1 MNGKRLLPL
10 CGLICATAMLGACV
24 GQSGGSAANDSM
36 YLEQRVQE
44 HDTMLRQ
51 MQPAQ
56 AEVWNQVQAM
66 RQELNTLKG
75 LVDDLKNVGGAAA
88 LADRVRAHDAA
99 LRQVET
105 SMALNLNLGDPM
117 PAAGSAPAAAPA
129 AAPQANAPLFQPQG
143 NPYAAPAAGAGTVAA
158 AAGAGAVA
166 GAVAANAAATAPYA
180 APAAPVADAGSTWG
194 QPSPK
199 PEAKPAVQKDLSL
212 ALYDAGL
219 NAFTARKYDEA
230 QRSFADF
237 MKNYPTHSMAPDAQY
252 YLAECYFQRNQFP
265 DAALAYDTV
274 ITKFAKSSRAPGA
287 YLKQGIC
294 FSKMNQKAAARARM
308 NELIKKYPN
317 SPEAARAKNFLKTNK

>member
-1 MNGKRLLPL
+1 MNSKRLLPL

-24 GQSGGSAANDSM
+24 GQSSSSAANESM

-44 HDTMLRQ
+44 HDALLRQ

-88 LADRVRAHDAA
+88 LAERVRAHDAA

-105 SMALNLNLGDPM
+105 SMALNLNLGEPM
-117 PAAGSAPAAAPA
+117 PAAGAAPAHA
-129 AAPQANAPLFQPQG
+129 AAPQANAPLFQPQQ
-143 NPYAAPAAGAGTVAA
+143 NPYAAPAAT
-158 AAGAGAVA
+158 
-166 GAVAANAAATAPYA
+166 
-180 APAAPVADAGSTWG
+180 GSTWG
-194 QPSPK
+194 QPTPQ
-199 PEAKPAVQKDLSL
+199 PEAKPAAKKDLSL

-294 FSKMNQKAAARARM
+294 FSKMNQKAAAKARM

-317 SPEAARAKNFLKTNK
+317 SPEAARAKTFLKTNK

>member
-1 MNGKRLLPL
+1 MNSKRLLPL

-24 GQSGGSAANDSM
+24 GQGSSNAANESM

-44 HDTMLRQ
+44 HDTLLRQ

-88 LADRVRAHDAA
+88 LAERVRAHDAA

-105 SMALNLNLGDPM
+105 SMALNLNLGEPM
-117 PAAGSAPAAAPA
+117 AAAGLATGPYGDAAAAPAAAPA
-129 AAPQANAPLFQPQG
+129 AA
-143 NPYAAPAAGAGTVAA
+143 
-158 AAGAGAVA
+158 
-166 GAVAANAAATAPYA
+166 
-180 APAAPVADAGSTWG
+180 GSTWG
-194 QPSPK
+194 QPTPQ
-199 PEAKPAVQKDLSL
+199 PEAKPAAKKDISL

-219 NAFTARKYDEA
+219 NAFQARKYDEA

-274 ITKFAKSSRAPGA
+274 ITKFSKSNRTPGA

-294 FSKMNQKAAARARM
+294 FSKMNQKAAAKARM

>member
-1 MNGKRLLPL
+1 MNSKRLLPL

-24 GQSGGSAANDSM
+24 GQGSSNAANESM

-44 HDTMLRQ
+44 HDTLLRQ

-66 RQELNTLKG
+66 RQELNALKG

-88 LADRVRAHDAA
+88 LAERVRAHDAA

-105 SMALNLNLGDPM
+105 SMALNLNLGEPM
-117 PAAGSAPAAAPA
+117 AAGGAAPAHA
-129 AAPQANAPLFQPQG
+129 AAPQANAPLFQPQQ
-143 NPYAAPAAGAGTVAA
+143 NPYAAPAAGAAAGA
-158 AAGAGAVA
+158 AAGLATGPY
-166 GAVAANAAATAPYA
+166 GDAAA
-180 APAAPVADAGSTWG
+180 APAAAPAAAGSTWG
-194 QPSPK
+194 QPTPQ
-199 PEAKPAVQKDLSL
+199 PEAKPAAKKDISL

-219 NAFTARKYDEA
+219 NAFQARKYDEA

-274 ITKFAKSSRAPGA
+274 ITKFSKSNRTPGA

-294 FSKMNQKAAARARM
+294 FSKMNQKAAAKARM
-308 NELIKKYPN
+308 NELIKKYPTV
-317 SPEAARAKNFLKTNK
+317 SIHI

>member
-1 MNGKRLLPL
+1 MNSKRLLPL

-24 GQSGGSAANDSM
+24 GQGSSNAANESM

-44 HDTMLRQ
+44 HDTLLRQ

-88 LADRVRAHDAA
+88 LAERVRAHDAA

-105 SMALNLNLGDPM
+105 SMALNLNLGEPM
-117 PAAGSAPAAAPA
+117 AAGLATGPYGDAAAAPAAAPA
-129 AAPQANAPLFQPQG
+129 AA
-143 NPYAAPAAGAGTVAA
+143 
-158 AAGAGAVA
+158 
-166 GAVAANAAATAPYA
+166 
-180 APAAPVADAGSTWG
+180 GSTWG
-194 QPSPK
+194 QPTPQ
-199 PEAKPAVQKDLSL
+199 PEAKPAAKKDISL

-219 NAFTARKYDEA
+219 NAFQARKYDEA

-274 ITKFAKSSRAPGA
+274 ITKFSKSNRTPGA

-294 FSKMNQKAAARARM
+294 FSKMNQKAAAKARM

>member
-1 MNGKRLLPL
+1 MNSKRLLPL

-24 GQSGGSAANDSM
+24 GQSSSSAANESM

-44 HDTMLRQ
+44 HDALLRQ

-88 LADRVRAHDAA
+88 LAERVRAHDAA

-105 SMALNLNLGDPM
+105 SMALNLNLGEPM
-117 PAAGSAPAAAPA
+117 PAAGAAPAHAAAAPAAAPA
-129 AAPQANAPLFQPQG
+129 A
-143 NPYAAPAAGAGTVAA
+143 T
-158 AAGAGAVA
+158 
-166 GAVAANAAATAPYA
+166 
-180 APAAPVADAGSTWG
+180 GSTWG
-194 QPSPK
+194 QPMPAAGAAPAHAAAAPAAAPAATGSTWGQPTPQ
-199 PEAKPAVQKDLSL
+199 PEAKPAAKKDLSL

-294 FSKMNQKAAARARM
+294 FSKMNQKAAAKARM

-317 SPEAARAKNFLKTNK
+317 SPEAARAKTFLKTNK

>member
-1 MNGKRLLPL
+1 MNSKRLLPL

-24 GQSGGSAANDSM
+24 GQSSSSAANESM

-44 HDTMLRQ
+44 HDALLRQ

-88 LADRVRAHDAA
+88 LAERVRAHDAA

-105 SMALNLNLGDPM
+105 SMALNLNLGEPM
-117 PAAGSAPAAAPA
+117 PAAGAAPAHA
-129 AAPQANAPLFQPQG
+129 AAPQANAPLFQPQQ
-143 NPYAAPAAGAGTVAA
+143 NPYAAPAAGAAAGA
-158 AAGAGAVA
+158 AAGLATGPY
-166 GAVAANAAATAPYA
+166 GDAAA
-180 APAAPVADAGSTWG
+180 APAAAPAATGSTWG
-194 QPSPK
+194 QPTPQ
-199 PEAKPAVQKDLSL
+199 PEAKPAAKKDLSL

-274 ITKFAKSSRAPGA
+274 ITKFAKSSGAPGA

-294 FSKMNQKAAARARM
+294 FSKMNQKAAAKARM

-317 SPEAARAKNFLKTNK
+317 SPEAARAKTFLKTNK

>member
-24 GQSGGSAANDSM
+24 GQSSSSAANESM

-44 HDTMLRQ
+44 HDTLLRQ

-88 LADRVRAHDAA
+88 LAERVRAHDAA

-105 SMALNLNLGDPM
+105 SMALNLNLGEPM
-117 PAAGSAPAAAPA
+117 AAGGAAPAHA
-129 AAPQANAPLFQPQG
+129 AAPQANAPLFQPQQ
-143 NPYAAPAAGAGTVAA
+143 NPYAAPAA
-158 AAGAGAVA
+158 AAGAGAA
-166 GAVAANAAATAPYA
+166 GAAAGAAAGLATGPYGDAAAAPAA
-180 APAAPVADAGSTWG
+180 APAAPAATGSTWG
-194 QPSPK
+194 QPTPQ
-199 PEAKPAVQKDLSL
+199 PEAKPAAKKDISL

-219 NAFTARKYDEA
+219 NAFQARKYDEA

-274 ITKFAKSSRAPGA
+274 ITKFSKSNRTPGA

-294 FSKMNQKAAARARM
+294 FSKMNQKAAAKARM

>member
-1 MNGKRLLPL
+1 MNSKRLLPL
-10 CGLICATAMLGACV
+10 CGLICATTMLGACV
-24 GQSGGSAANDSM
+24 GQGGSSAANESL

-44 HDTMLRQ
+44 HDTILRQ

-56 AEVWNQVQAM
+56 AEVWNQMQAM
-66 RQELNTLKG
+66 RQELNVLKG

-88 LADRVRAHDAA
+88 LAQRVRAHDAA

-105 SMALNLNLGDPM
+105 SMALNLNLGEPM
-117 PAAGSAPAAAPA
+117 PAAGAAAPAAAPA
-129 AAPQANAPLFQPQG
+129 APLFQPQQ
-143 NPYAAPAAGAGTVAA
+143 NPYAAPAA
-158 AAGAGAVA
+158 AAGAGAAA
-166 GAVAANAAATAPYA
+166 GAATAA
-180 APAAPVADAGSTWG
+180 QAMPAATGSTWG
-194 QPSPK
+194 QPSPQ

-237 MKNYPTHSMAPDAQY
+237 MKNYPKHSMAPDAQY

-274 ITKFAKSSRAPGA
+274 ITKFSNSSRTPGA

>member
-1 MNGKRLLPL
+1 MNSKRLLPL

-24 GQSGGSAANDSM
+24 GQGSSNAANESM

-44 HDTMLRQ
+44 HDTLLRQ

-88 LADRVRAHDAA
+88 LAERVRAHDAA

-105 SMALNLNLGDPM
+105 SMALNLNLGEPM
-117 PAAGSAPAAAPA
+117 AAGGAAPAHA
-129 AAPQANAPLFQPQG
+129 AAPQ
-143 NPYAAPAAGAGTVAA
+143 
-158 AAGAGAVA
+158 
-166 GAVAANAAATAPYA
+166 
-180 APAAPVADAGSTWG
+180 
-194 QPSPK
+194 
-199 PEAKPAVQKDLSL
+199 PEAKPAAKKDISL

-219 NAFTARKYDEA
+219 NAFQARKYDEA

-274 ITKFAKSSRAPGA
+274 ITKFSKSNRTPGA

-294 FSKMNQKAAARARM
+294 FSKMNQKAAAKARM

>member
-1 MNGKRLLPL
+1 MNSKRLLPL

-24 GQSGGSAANDSM
+24 GQSSSSAANESM

-44 HDTMLRQ
+44 HDALLRQ

-75 LVDDLKNVGGAAA
+75 LMDDLKNVGGAAA
-88 LADRVRAHDAA
+88 LAERVRAHDAA

-105 SMALNLNLGDPM
+105 SMALNLNLGEPM
-117 PAAGSAPAAAPA
+117 PAAGAAPAHA
-129 AAPQANAPLFQPQG
+129 AAPQANAPLFQPQQ
-143 NPYAAPAAGAGTVAA
+143 NPYAAPAAGAAAGA
-158 AAGAGAVA
+158 AAGLATGPY
-166 GAVAANAAATAPYA
+166 GDAAA
-180 APAAPVADAGSTWG
+180 APAAAPAATGSTWG
-194 QPSPK
+194 QPTPQ
-199 PEAKPAVQKDLSL
+199 PEAKPAAKKDLSL

-237 MKNYPTHSMAPDAQY
+237 MKNYPTHSMAPDTQY

-294 FSKMNQKAAARARM
+294 FSKMNQKAAAKARM

-317 SPEAARAKNFLKTNK
+317 SPEAARAKTFLKTNK

>member
-1 MNGKRLLPL
+1 MNSKRLLPL

-24 GQSGGSAANDSM
+24 GQSSSSAANESM

-44 HDTMLRQ
+44 HDALLRQ

-88 LADRVRAHDAA
+88 LAERVRAHDAA

-105 SMALNLNLGDPM
+105 SMALNLNLGEPM
-117 PAAGSAPAAAPA
+117 PAAGAAPAHA
-129 AAPQANAPLFQPQG
+129 AAPQANAPLFQPQQ
-143 NPYAAPAAGAGTVAA
+143 NPYAAPAAGAAAGA
-158 AAGAGAVA
+158 AAGLATGPY
-166 GAVAANAAATAPYA
+166 GDAAA
-180 APAAPVADAGSTWG
+180 APAAAPTATGSTWG
-194 QPSPK
+194 QPTPQ
-199 PEAKPAVQKDLSL
+199 PEAKPAAKKDLSL

-294 FSKMNQKAAARARM
+294 FSKMNQKAAAKARM

-317 SPEAARAKNFLKTNK
+317 SPEAARAKTFLKTNK

>member
-1 MNGKRLLPL
+1 MNSKRLLPL

-24 GQSGGSAANDSM
+24 GQGSSNAANESM

-44 HDTMLRQ
+44 HDTLLRQ

-88 LADRVRAHDAA
+88 LAERVRAHDAA

-105 SMALNLNLGDPM
+105 SMALNLNLGEPM
-117 PAAGSAPAAAPA
+117 AAGAAAGAAAGLATGPYGDAAAAPAAAPA
-129 AAPQANAPLFQPQG
+129 AA
-143 NPYAAPAAGAGTVAA
+143 
-158 AAGAGAVA
+158 
-166 GAVAANAAATAPYA
+166 
-180 APAAPVADAGSTWG
+180 GSTWG
-194 QPSPK
+194 QPTPQ
-199 PEAKPAVQKDLSL
+199 PEAKPAAKKDISL

-219 NAFTARKYDEA
+219 NAFQARKYDEA

-274 ITKFAKSSRAPGA
+274 ITKFSKSNRTPGA

-294 FSKMNQKAAARARM
+294 FSKMNQKAAAKARM